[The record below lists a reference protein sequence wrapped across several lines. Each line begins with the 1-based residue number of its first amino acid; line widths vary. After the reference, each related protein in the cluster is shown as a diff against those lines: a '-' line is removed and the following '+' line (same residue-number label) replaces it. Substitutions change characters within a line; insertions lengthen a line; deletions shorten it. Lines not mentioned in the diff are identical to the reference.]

1 MNVCQQCYQR
11 HLYEVRS
18 GSAQAP
24 VTPSPRS
31 RPRSRRRRL
40 PVARNT
46 SPSAE
51 EGSERSRR
59 RRSL

>member
-24 VTPSPRS
+24 VTPSPR
-31 RPRSRRRRL
+31 PRRGRRRL

-46 SPSAE
+46 TSSAE
-51 EGSERSRR
+51 EGSERSRQ